1 MAEILPGYGAA
12 PFSRYTRPMSEHDQ
26 VTSDIR
32 ILGGNP
38 TAVDVAATTAVL
50 TAALEE
56 LAEENGRV
64 SASGPSAWERS
75 QRPFRT
81 PVTRGSGAW
90 RGFSG

>member
-1 MAEILPGYGAA
+1 
-12 PFSRYTRPMSEHDQ
+12 MSEQEQ

-38 TAVDVAATTAVL
+38 SHMDVAATTAVL

-75 QRPFRT
+75 QRPFRA
-81 PVTRGSGAW
+81 PITRGSGAW
-90 RGFSG
+90 RGFSA